1 MEKIKRHPKNKLKN
15 LKKSRG
21 ITLIALII
29 TIIVLLI
36 LAGVSIATLTG
47 NNGILTRTQEA
58 KESNIKAKEEEE
70 ISLAW
75 QSLNIIKQKDNLQ
88 NGISDEELK
97 KQLIANGQD
106 EENIEV
112 TGGTGTLTVKYKD
125 SGRTY
130 IITQDGKIGE
140 NKLSDFVNI
149 GDYIEYKPGEDNSY
163 ISYGYTD
170 SEDTGNGVKDYT
182 FTSNNNTKWRV
193 WDITEDGKI
202 RIISEDILYTNGLT
216 GEKLCFNG
224 KNGWKQA
231 SNELNKICSI
241 YGYGNGA
248 ESATSINEE
257 DIKKIVEWTEPD
269 SSTGQYYGNTFTYY
283 SNHSENTFNNT
294 IGQYTSFKMLDGRI
308 PTDDNPIVI
317 ENHMWRPLITKDNLK
332 LEESKKDTI
341 LTLLKG
347 NYKGTNQWEFLY
359 WISGNQPYYGINNF
373 VMYNVY
379 IMISRLEVGST
390 TVTRTDRNDGDFIEM
405 GIRPIVTL
413 KADLKYESGSGEV
426 DNTIKFYE

>member
-1 MEKIKRHPKNKLKN
+1 MRKFE
-15 LKKSRG
+15 LKKERG
-21 ITLIALII
+21 ITLIALVI

-47 NNGILTRTQEA
+47 NNGILTRAQEA
-58 KESNIKAKEEEE
+58 KESNIKADEEEE

-75 QSLNIIKQKDNLQ
+75 QSLNITKQKDNLSDE
-88 NGISDEELK
+88 ISDEDLK

-112 TGGTGTLTVKYKD
+112 TGGTGTLKIKYKD
-125 SGRTY
+125 TGNSY
-130 IITQDGKIGE
+130 IITQEGKIGE
-140 NKLSDFVNI
+140 NKLSNCVNI
-149 GDYIEYKPGEDNSY
+149 GDYIEYKAGEDNKY
-163 ISYGYTD
+163 ISYGHTD
-170 SEDTGNGVKDYT
+170 SEDIGNGVKDYT
-182 FTSNNNTKWRV
+182 FTSSNDTKWRV
-193 WDITEDGKI
+193 WDITEDGNV

-216 GEKLCFNG
+216 GDKLCFNG

-231 SNELNKICSI
+231 TNELNNICSI
-241 YGYGNGA
+241 YGHGDGA

-269 SSTGQYYGNTFTYY
+269 SSTGKYYGNIYTYY
-283 SNHSENTFNNT
+283 SNHSENTYDDT
-294 IGQYTSFKMLDGRI
+294 IGEYTTFKMLDGRI

-317 ENHMWRPLITKDNLK
+317 ENHMWRPLITTDNLK

-347 NYKGTNQWEFLY
+347 NYKGTNQWENLY
-359 WISGNQPYYGINNF
+359 WISGNQPYYGTNNF

-379 IMISRLEVGST
+379 NMISRLEVGSS
-390 TVTRTDRNDGDFIEM
+390 TVTRTDKNDGDSIEM

-413 KADLKYESGSGEV
+413 KADLKYDSGSGSI